1 MANPAEMY
9 QEVQALRKARQRNK
23 FYRYFPDCTEACDGD
38 SWEVDDHTGMC
49 RVLYPKHEAFFAS
62 RARERLMI
70 AANRIGK
77 TQAGAFETTAHL
89 TGDYP
94 SWWEGRQFSEPVSWW
109 AVGDTSKTV
118 RDIGQLELMGP
129 MNAIGTG
136 FIPRHRIEHFSRKPG
151 VTDAIETV
159 WVKHVEK
166 EHGAPCLSELGLKS
180 YDQRREAFQGTRKHG
195 IWLDEE
201 PPDDIYVECLLRTAQ
216 TSDFEGGLLMLTFTP
231 LQGLTPLVLEFLPG
245 GRLPE
250 GEMPEMAGETWV
262 DEPEGSDVDGI
273 SDDWTEA
280 VALRD
285 DGH

>member
-1 MANPAEMY
+1 MSNQAS
-9 QEVQALRKARQRNK
+9 ALRAVSAVRAARASEK
-23 FYRYFPDCTEACDGD
+23 FTRYFPDCTDACDPT
-38 SWEVDDHTGMC
+38 SMEVEDHVGMC
-49 RVLYPKHEAFFAS
+49 RRLYPKHEAFFAS
-62 RARERLMI
+62 QHRERLMI

-77 TQAGAFETTAHL
+77 TQCGAFETTAHL
-89 TGDYP
+89 TGQYP
-94 SWWEGRQFSEPVSWW
+94 HWWTGRRFEEPVSWW

-129 MNAIGTG
+129 MSAIGSG
-136 FIPRHRIEHFSRKPG
+136 FLPRHRIEHFSRKPG

-159 WVKHVEK
+159 WVKHVER

-195 IWLDEE
+195 IWMDEE
-201 PPDDIYVECLLRTAQ
+201 PPEDIYVECLLRTVQ

-250 GEMPEMAGETWV
+250 GEMPELAGEMW
-262 DEPEGSDVDGI
+262 EGRDVDGF
-273 SDDWTEA
+273 SDDWVEA
-280 VALRD
+280 ATVRD
-285 DGH
+285 DGD

>member
-1 MANPAEMY
+1 MSVLHEETLLAIAE
-9 QEVQALRKARQRNK
+9 LRAKRESGK
-23 FYRYFPDCTEACDGD
+23 FYQYFPDCTDQCKPRSSRKE
-38 SWEVDDHTGMC
+38 DHSGMC
-49 RVLYPKHEAFFAS
+49 RVLYKKHLSFFSS
-62 RARERLMI
+62 RDRERLMI

-89 TGDYP
+89 TGLYP
-94 SWWEGRQFSEPVSWW
+94 RWWKGRKFSSPVSWW

-129 MNAIGTG
+129 MSAIGSG
-136 FIPRHRIEHFSRKPG
+136 FIPRHLIEHFSRKPG

-159 WVKHVEK
+159 WVKHVER

-201 PPDDIYVECLLRTAQ
+201 PPDDIYVECLLRTVK
-216 TSDFEGGLLMLTFTP
+216 TPDFEGGMLMLTFTP

-245 GRLPE
+245 GRLPDSE
-250 GEMPEMAGETWV
+250 SVPVISGETPLV
-262 DEPEGSDVDGI
+262 ERIDDESLVEIKDVL
-273 SDDWTEA
+273 A
-280 VALRD
+280 
-285 DGH
+285 